1 MSFVRSPIVSALS
14 PLDGAQIGIWHSSG
28 TSSWAHRDNRH
39 TSRSR
44 IAGADESAEGRH
56 TRGTIEWRRKVV
68 RSVGRLVGLFSWIL
82 HTCVIYE
89 PHTSLIESSCLSH
102 SQCSDSSLCVVLS
115 FVPSFARS
123 ISQQPRFSRC
133 LKLTQG
139 LELLLHIIIII
150 TAITIQRPWINFNR
164 QPAIH
169 LTCSSCAAAPQRWWY
184 SLPIMWTHFPL
195 LRFPTLITSVAS
207 I

>member
-1 MSFVRSPIVSALS
+1 MSFVRSHIGSALS

-44 IAGADESAEGRH
+44 WIHRRTTYKRNDRMKKEG
-56 TRGTIEWRRKVV
+56 

-115 FVPSFARS
+115 FVPSFVRS

-169 LTCSSCAAAPQRWWY
+169 LTCSSWAAAPQR
-184 SLPIMWTHFPL
+184 
-195 LRFPTLITSVAS
+195 
-207 I
+207 